1 MLFLTD
7 DNDFA
12 GKEQEISMAEVE
24 EGLQGMH

>member
-12 GKEQEISMAEVE
+12 GKEQDISMDELKA
-24 EGLQGMH
+24 GINGM

>member
-12 GKEQEISMAEVE
+12 ASEQEITSE
-24 EGLQGMH
+24 EIKELS